1 MARNRQPV
9 LKKCRNLGIDPVIL
23 GVKKSSNR
31 QIRPNANKKTNWI
44 CNSIKRKTK
53 KQNLYIM

>member
-23 GVKKSSNR
+23 GVNKSSNR
-31 QIRPNANKKTNWI
+31 SLRPNAN
-44 CNSIKRKTK
+44 RKPTEYAIQLRE
-53 KQNLYIM
+53 KQKAKFI